1 MGDEERPHKLTRS
14 SGRRSCGNEV
24 KEPVQS
30 EDEKDESEKETSN
43 DSNNFHVNFLLF
55 DIQYIDINIICVKIQ
70 FEMRRQR
77 TTSRKDSTGV
87 HVWLVFMKAFQA
99 LFPHAAESIKRTEL
113 GDSDF
118 RVLEVLLHK
127 GPLPVNTIG
136 PKVWLTPGSISVA
149 VDRLVE
155 KGLVSRK
162 DHPDDRRVRRVEL
175 TAKGRALITR
185 GFREHASAMET
196 AVGVLS
202 KDERLTLLRLLKKLG
217 KHAVETRK

>member
-1 MGDEERPHKLTRS
+1 
-14 SGRRSCGNEV
+14 
-24 KEPVQS
+24 
-30 EDEKDESEKETSN
+30 
-43 DSNNFHVNFLLF
+43 
-55 DIQYIDINIICVKIQ
+55 
-70 FEMRRQR
+70 MRRKK
-77 TTSRKDSTGV
+77 TTPGQDSSGV

-99 LFPHAAESIKRTEL
+99 LFPHAEASIKRTEL

-127 GPLPVNTIG
+127 GPLPVNTLG

-149 VDRLVE
+149 VDRLVK

-185 GFREHASAMET
+185 GFREHAAAMEN

-202 KDERLTLLRLLKKLG
+202 KSERLTLLRLLKKLG
-217 KHAVETRK
+217 KHAAKSQR

>member
-1 MGDEERPHKLTRS
+1 
-14 SGRRSCGNEV
+14 
-24 KEPVQS
+24 
-30 EDEKDESEKETSN
+30 
-43 DSNNFHVNFLLF
+43 
-55 DIQYIDINIICVKIQ
+55 
-70 FEMRRQR
+70 MRRKK
-77 TTSRKDSTGV
+77 TTPRQDSSGV

-99 LFPHAAESIKRTEL
+99 LLPHAAQSIERTEL

-149 VDRLVE
+149 VDRLVQ

-185 GFREHASAMET
+185 GFRDHAAAMEN
-196 AVGVLS
+196 AVAVLS
-202 KDERLTLLRLLKKLG
+202 KTERLTLLLLSKKLG
-217 KHAVETRK
+217 KHAAETRK

>member
-1 MGDEERPHKLTRS
+1 MKRKRKTAPKG
-14 SGRRSCGNEV
+14 
-24 KEPVQS
+24 Q
-30 EDEKDESEKETSN
+30 
-43 DSNNFHVNFLLF
+43 DSA
-55 DIQYIDINIICVKIQ
+55 
-70 FEMRRQR
+70 
-77 TTSRKDSTGV
+77 GV

-99 LFPHAAESIKRTEL
+99 LLPHAAQSIERTKL

-149 VDRLVE
+149 VDRLVK

-162 DHPDDRRVRRVEL
+162 DRAEDRRVRQVGL

-185 GFREHASAMET
+185 GFREHAAAMET
-196 AVGVLS
+196 AVSVLS
-202 KDERLTLLRLLKKLG
+202 KKDRLTLLRLLKKLG
-217 KHAVETRK
+217 KHAAEPRG

>member
-1 MGDEERPHKLTRS
+1 
-14 SGRRSCGNEV
+14 
-24 KEPVQS
+24 
-30 EDEKDESEKETSN
+30 
-43 DSNNFHVNFLLF
+43 
-55 DIQYIDINIICVKIQ
+55 
-70 FEMRRQR
+70 
-77 TTSRKDSTGV
+77 
-87 HVWLVFMKAFQA
+87 MKAFQA

-149 VDRLVE
+149 VDRLVK

-175 TAKGRALITR
+175 HREGPGADHPRVWRAR
-185 GFREHASAMET
+185 RRDGNAA
-196 AVGVLS
+196 GVLS
-202 KDERLTLLRLLKKLG
+202 KNERLTLLRLLKKLG
-217 KHAVETRK
+217 KHAAETRK